1 MAFKVVKFKRGLPP
15 TYIDY
20 VPKMI
25 YLGTYDDLLSDDP
38 ENDSYIFPYRANS
51 SEGMYEKIDRAS
63 LQFSTFIG
71 IAKDGAT
78 LTGKEN
84 GYAEE
89 ITSKADLITY
99 LTSIGHNNDGKASNK
114 ANAIWAKL
122 DALNE

>member
-1 MAFKVVKFKRGLPP
+1 MACKVVKFKCGWPP
-15 TYIDY
+15 TYNDY

-38 ENDSYIFPYRANS
+38 ENDSYIYPYRANE
-51 SEGMYEKIDRAS
+51 SEGMYGHLDRAS
-63 LQFSTFIG
+63 LLFTTYIG

-84 GYAEE
+84 GYAEQ

-99 LTSIGHNNDGKASNK
+99 LTSIGDNKDGKAANK

-122 DALNE
+122 DALNA